1 MRKKIVKSDLWYKND
16 IYKLRKWFIKVYLGK
31 SFRLIPKL
39 SIFFCF
45 KVFVFGTF
53 SLKERLISYKIKSK
67 LKLYKIKRVGTCM
80 LLI

>member
-1 MRKKIVKSDLWYKND
+1 MVYKSLS
-16 IYKLRKWFIKVYLGK
+16 RQ
-31 SFRLIPKL
+31 KL
-39 SIFFCF
+39 SIDTQIVHFFCF